1 MPLVKKKKRKSHRHR
16 QQYGDYESERGVG
29 EVGEGRGGIDGARR
43 RFGLGGEHIMQYTG
57 NLLQNCTPETYV
69 ILLKNVIS
77 DGRLTQ

>member
-1 MPLVKKKKRKSHRHR
+1 M
-16 QQYGDYESERGVG
+16 
-29 EVGEGRGGIDGARR
+29 GEGRGGIDGARR